1 MVQGDAGR
9 SGRNTI
15 VTNSLGQRWQPWRCA
30 SLAVAGVLQA
40 FSTAWPW
47 GGGGQAFGSLQ
58 VLAMAVALVLIAGPA
73 DAAPSAGVACGSA
86 STRFWSGF
94 WRGWCFAAAWLMATF
109 WWLYIS
115 MHVYGGLPGWLAALA
130 VLLLAA
136 ALALYYALACGLWLL
151 ARPALGAIRQALLW
165 ATLWLLAE
173 LCRGVLFTGF
183 PWGATGYAHVDSL
196 LAGYAPWL
204 GVYGIG
210 ALAAFLSA
218 VLGQTAQRVFAW
230 RKVQGGGRRRFP
242 VIAAM
247 LVVIVLAPGWWLKR
261 ASVSALQP
269 ISGESGVHVALLQG
283 NIAQEEKFQPNGG
296 VETALQWYGQQM
308 REVQADLLVLPE
320 TALPLFP
327 QQLPQEYWQGLQ
339 KRFASGGQAAL
350 IGVPAG
356 DGLTGYANA
365 VVGMA
370 SGGAQVAGVEAA
382 QPGFSLPPASQAE
395 YRYAKHHLV
404 PFGEFVPFGFQWF
417 VDRMQ
422 MPLGSFQRGALAQP
436 RLLFKGER
444 LQPNICY
451 EDLFGEELAASFI
464 DPATSPTILVN
475 MSNIAWFGDTVAI
488 DQHRQISR
496 MRAMELARPML
507 RATNTGSTA
516 VIDAGGRVLQEL
528 PRQVRGVLHAKLAG
542 NHAPPTFYAWWAAR
556 WGLWPLWVLA
566 LMAAPALMWCRPRKA
581 A

>member
-1 MVQGDAGR
+1 M
-9 SGRNTI
+9 
-15 VTNSLGQRWQPWRCA
+15 L
-30 SLAVAGVLQA
+30 
-40 FSTAWPW
+40 
-47 GGGGQAFGSLQ
+47 
-58 VLAMAVALVLIAGPA
+58 
-73 DAAPSAGVACGSA
+73 
-86 STRFWSGF
+86 TRI
-94 WRGWCFAAAWLMATF
+94 T
-109 WWLYIS
+109 
-115 MHVYGGLPGWLAALA
+115 
-130 VLLLAA
+130 LL
-136 ALALYYALACGLWLL
+136 
-151 ARPALGAIRQALLW
+151 
-165 ATLWLLAE
+165 
-173 LCRGVLFTGF
+173 
-183 PWGATGYAHVDSL
+183 
-196 LAGYAPWL
+196 
-204 GVYGIG
+204 
-210 ALAAFLSA
+210 
-218 VLGQTAQRVFAW
+218 
-230 RKVQGGGRRRFP
+230 
-242 VIAAM
+242 
-247 LVVIVLAPGWWLKR
+247 
-261 ASVSALQP
+261 
-269 ISGESGVHVALLQG
+269 
-283 NIAQEEKFQPNGG
+283 
-296 VETALQWYGQQM
+296 
-308 REVQADLLVLPE
+308 
-320 TALPLFP
+320 

-382 QPGFSLPPASQAE
+382 PPDFSLPPAPQAE

-422 MPLGSFQRGALAQP
+422 MPLGSFQRGDLAQP

-528 PRQVRGVLHAKLAG
+528 PRQMRGVLHARLAG

-566 LMAAPALMWCRPRKA
+566 LMAAPALMWRRSRKVA
-581 A
+581 

>member
-1 MVQGDAGR
+1 MTHAVG
-9 SGRNTI
+9 
-15 VTNSLGQRWQPWRCA
+15 RWQPWRYA
-30 SLAVAGVLQA
+30 LLALAGVLQA
-40 FSTAWPW
+40 FSIAWPW
-47 GGGGQAFGSLQ
+47 GGQGQAFGSLQ
-58 VLAMAVALVLIAGPA
+58 MLAMAVALVLIAGPA
-73 DAAPSAGVACGSA
+73 ESTGPSTGKTTESA
-86 STRFWSGF
+86 SSRSRFWRGF
-94 WRGWCFAAAWLMATF
+94 WRGWCFAASWLVATF

-115 MHVYGGLPGWLAALA
+115 MHVYGGLPGWLATLA

-136 ALALYYALACGLWLL
+136 ALALYYAVACGLWLL
-151 ARPALGAIRQALLW
+151 ARPALGAGRQVLLW
-165 ATLWLLAE
+165 AMLWLLAE
-173 LCRGVLFTGF
+173 LCRGILFTGF
-183 PWGATGYAHVDSL
+183 PWGAVGYAHVDSL
-196 LAGYAPWL
+196 LGGYAPWL
-204 GVYGIG
+204 GVYGIC
-210 ALAAFLSA
+210 ALAAVLSA
-218 VLGQTAQRVFAW
+218 AVGLGAQWMLAWRTAQGCNCRSF
-230 RKVQGGGRRRFP
+230 
-242 VIAAM
+242 
-247 LVVIVLAPGWWLKR
+247 LVVAVVGVAIVLAAGGGGKYESINRLPP
-261 ASVSALQP
+261 V
-269 ISGESGVHVALLQG
+269 SGESGVQVALLQG

-308 REVQADLLVLPE
+308 RDLQADLLVLPE
-320 TALPLFP
+320 TALPLLP
-327 QQLPQEYWQGLQ
+327 QQLPEGYWQELQ
-339 KRFASGGQAAL
+339 QRFAHGGQAAL

-356 DGLTGYANA
+356 DTLGGYANA

-370 SGGAQVAGVEAA
+370 SGGVQTAGSAA
-382 QPGFSLPPASQAE
+382 LQPDFNLPPAQQAE

-417 VDRMQ
+417 VNQMN

-436 RLLFKGER
+436 RLVFKGER

-451 EDLFGEELAASFI
+451 EDLFGEELAASFL

-516 VIDAGGRVLQEL
+516 VIDAGGRVVQEL
-528 PRQVRGVLHAKLAG
+528 PRQMRGVLHARVTG

-556 WGLWPLWVLA
+556 WGLWPLWTLA
-566 LMAAPALMWCRPRKA
+566 LMVVSVLLWRRPRMA

>member
-1 MVQGDAGR
+1 MTHAVR
-9 SGRNTI
+9 
-15 VTNSLGQRWQPWRCA
+15 RWQPLHYA
-30 SLAVAGVLQA
+30 LLALAGVSQA

-47 GGGGQAFGSLQ
+47 GWQGQAFGSLQ
-58 VLAMAVALVLIAGPA
+58 VLAMAIALFLIAGPA
-73 DAAPSAGVACGSA
+73 GGAPSTDCAMGSA
-86 STRFWSGF
+86 SSRFWRGF
-94 WRGWCFAAAWLMATF
+94 WRGWCFAAAWLGATF

-136 ALALYYALACGLWLL
+136 ALALYYAVACGLWLL
-151 ARPALGAIRQALLW
+151 ARPALGTVRQVLLW
-165 ATLWLLAE
+165 AMLWLLAE

-183 PWGATGYAHVDSL
+183 PWGAVGYAHVDSL
-196 LAGYAPWL
+196 LGGYAPWL

-210 ALAAFLSA
+210 ALAAILSA
-218 VLGQTAQRVFAW
+218 ALGLGAQLILSRRAVRDGSRRSFSIVA
-230 RKVQGGGRRRFP
+230 VALAAIMLTTGG
-242 VIAAM
+242 
-247 LVVIVLAPGWWLKR
+247 WLKR
-261 ASVSALQP
+261 ASVNGLP
-269 ISGESGVHVALLQG
+269 PVSGESGVHVALLQG

-308 REVQADLLVLPE
+308 HGLQADLLVLPE
-320 TALPLFP
+320 TALPLLP
-327 QQLPQEYWQGLQ
+327 QQLPEGYWQELQ
-339 KRFASGGQAAL
+339 QRFAHGGRAVL

-356 DGLTGYANA
+356 DTLGGYANA

-370 SGGAQVAGVEAA
+370 SGGAQTAGLAA
-382 QPGFSLPPASQAE
+382 LQPDFSLPSAQQTE

-417 VDRMQ
+417 VDQMN

-436 RLLFKGER
+436 RLVFKGER

-451 EDLFGEELAASFI
+451 EDLFGEDLAASFM

-516 VIDAGGRVLQEL
+516 VIDAGGRVVQEL
-528 PRQVRGVLHAKLAG
+528 PRQVRGVLHARVVG
-542 NHAPPTFYAWWAAR
+542 NHAPATFYAWWTAR
-556 WGLWPLWVLA
+556 WGLWPMWTLA
-566 LMAAPALMWCRPRKA
+566 LMVIPALLWRRPRMA
-581 A
+581 D